1 MKRERKYYI
10 RVAQPHHINTYIT
23 EQSLERYVK
32 EKNLGDKL
40 TLKELSPIQERLLN
54 LHMLFL
60 FFLEQAFKTKL
71 TNQFDK
77 INKCFQQVGFSLLT
91 KEYYCSNLM
100 VILFATLEPSE
111 IKLLR
116 QFYNLEMFYSHLS
129 TGVNLTEEDI
139 QRLIRVLFKL
149 FDTNLGDNK
158 KKRP

>member
-1 MKRERKYYI
+1 
-10 RVAQPHHINTYIT
+10 
-23 EQSLERYVK
+23 
-32 EKNLGDKL
+32 
-40 TLKELSPIQERLLN
+40 
-54 LHMLFL
+54 
-60 FFLEQAFKTKL
+60 
-71 TNQFDK
+71 
-77 INKCFQQVGFSLLT
+77 
-91 KEYYCSNLM
+91 M

-149 FDTNLGDNK
+149 FDSNLGDNK